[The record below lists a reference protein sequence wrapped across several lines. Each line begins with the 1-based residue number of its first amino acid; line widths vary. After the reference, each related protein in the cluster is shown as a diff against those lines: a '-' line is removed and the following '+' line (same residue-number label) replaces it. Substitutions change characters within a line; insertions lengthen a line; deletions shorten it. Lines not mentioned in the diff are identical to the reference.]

1 MGNGVDVDVDVNQR
15 SSHDTPAGGITPPQG
30 TKVKV
35 NLPEA
40 AQPAPVKVLDV
51 YSVIQNVD
59 LSRAASGLSDARY
72 ISGQSLEREIFG
84 RLSEKERA
92 EAVYLLRRDNYCL
105 IPQEGGHDCLVFRLN
120 GVCRGGD
127 DWKVINPPTVN
138 PVEWSG
144 YALDRKTTVVGVLGA
159 GANGVVLLAYEKGLD
174 LFRAVKALKDY
185 NSLKQ
190 SERDQLER
198 EAKILCRFDNA
209 NIVKALGLVSVNV
222 RGQPVYCMI
231 QEYCPGDTYSKYIE
245 GLFDGSQRRGGAEVI
260 GGIFQFHKFI
270 LDGLA
275 YAHEYREPVTN
286 NSIPIIHRDVKPDN
300 IKITVNN
307 KGEENVKI
315 LDFGIGRFGERL
327 LQEEQDNRLSFSLA
341 SNFLGSHNT
350 TQAGDEGRLKGTPF
364 YAAPEQ
370 FMGDSTKAVDV
381 YGATL
386 TFYEGLTGI
395 NPFKLDNA
403 LYKTHFGFEALKR
416 IGGKSYHSGSDEQL
430 LSFIKESDRHIES
443 RSVPNLSVI
452 TECTADV
459 VGVVKQMLERA
470 EANNNFDNLSERYKR
485 IIGKYVNERVGEDGH
500 LRHCFEVVLGNKG
513 DFFEKLI
520 KQVNAGNV
528 SAAIARLDNIEEL
541 YRGLS
546 REFSKR
552 PELQAIMEKGLAIDY
567 KKRYQ
572 SAREA
577 LDDFDRYVKG
587 DRVKAYEEKLGEQ
600 ASGNRL
606 LRVVSGVIK
615 PVVEFVPAAL
625 GYVPEWLVGYKSPN
639 EKAQIIARSRWT
651 TAVATALSTLWLSFR
666 GVSESYAVENARG
679 NITRSVGNLL
689 GFSGQGIQARYYE
702 YQQIDH
708 SVTEILRT
716 LSEVKT
722 AAREVES
729 VWFSRLW
736 NPKPALLQRHAE
748 LIANFKDS
756 LQDYLEF
763 NKDPNKT
770 PMRALTIDCSPKTGF
785 DLNEWCDRCIT
796 KLRKIM
802 QICRNLGACEQAGV
816 FEGLSEDGIAAF
828 ENLKKSLAEEYHDTR
843 LIAAFIR
850 VIAEREIKADPDSI
864 TYVQNP
870 DYKRLSFKEAD
881 KFLGE
886 SEPPY
891 LNVIPTEDQQKFLN
905 VLLEHQRSIK
915 KQDKLL
921 FKDILNKC
929 KAYTIQN
936 QNIQHALAIGV
947 VCFDDNT
954 IHAFEMLEKA
964 SIINK
969 QAHFYWLFK
978 ANVELD
984 IGDSSNALNSLQA
997 YSMMNGQKTIDSFK
1011 LFISATSN
1019 ELRQDNLSS
1028 ATRTRYE
1035 RELENALKQCQA
1047 LLVDKY
1053 KEPFKVEF
1061 RMAYLHIIA
1070 LSNMKKFDELIKTM
1084 NDFNKKYNLEPTKS
1098 LNKITQLFASNT
1110 PTYLRMQEMFY
1121 LAQCGK
1127 YGYNSELEVLIEE
1140 YYRSLKDSDQISAL
1154 VKGLS
1159 YYNIACFY
1167 ALCAQ
1172 DAYMKNEHQSGDQYV
1187 KKVITILKED
1197 VFPVRKDLIFKVIN
1211 DPDISHIYT
1220 NHSQFKQFINEQLAN
1235 NRHQSDND
1243 SITRRE

>member
-452 TECTADV
+452 TERTADV

-470 EANNNFDNLSERYKR
+470 EENNNFDNLSERYKR
-485 IIGKYVNERVGEDGH
+485 IIGKYVNEQVGEDGH

-520 KQVNAGNV
+520 EQVNAGNV
-528 SAAIARLDNIEEL
+528 SAEIARLDNIEEL

-816 FEGLSEDGIAAF
+816 FEGLSEEGQAAF

-843 LIAAFIR
+843 LVGT
-850 VIAEREIKADPDSI
+850 VIEGIGKRTLVDDYEPVTTTRHS
-864 TYVQNP
+864 
-870 DYKRLSFKEAD
+870 DYKRLSFKN
-881 KFLGE
+881 KFLDE
-886 SEPPY
+886 KEPPPY
-891 LNVIPTEDQQKFLN
+891 LDVPFTQDQQKFVDIINLYDQ
-905 VLLEHQRSIK
+905 LEKS
-915 KQDKLL
+915 KQLIP
-921 FKDILNKC
+921 FEDILNKHQFH
-929 KAYTIQN
+929 TIQN
-936 QNIQHALAIGV
+936 PNLRLCLAI
-947 VCFDDNT
+947 T
-954 IHAFEMLEKA
+954 LAFLDGNYHYAFKIIENAKAINNNPLFFMLETYA
-964 SIINK
+964 
-969 QAHFYWLFK
+969 Q
-978 ANVELD
+978 LD
-984 IGDSSNALNSLQA
+984 IGDVPNALRSLQA
-997 YSMMNGQKTIDSFK
+997 SIIKGGQKNMEYFK
-1011 LFISATSN
+1011 LLIDVTSI
-1019 ELRQDNLSS
+1019 ELSNDNLSP
-1028 ATRTRYE
+1028 ATSSRYE
-1035 RELENALKQCQA
+1035 QDLKEALKRYEDF
-1047 LLVDKY
+1047 LLSTYQNPVTR
-1053 KEPFKVEF
+1053 EVEMTYINLF
-1061 RMAYLHIIA
+1061 IRYRMG
-1070 LSNMKKFDELIKTM
+1070 KFDDAIRM
-1084 NDFNKKYNLEPTKS
+1084 FDDFNKKYGILPENQYSAIPEIFSSHTLARHFYIKRLALFAQLKRYGPSPELERSVREYLELIKTTD
-1098 LNKITQLFASNT
+1098 KITLAIK
-1110 PTYLRMQEMFY
+1110 LCCFY
-1121 LAQCGK
+1121 
-1127 YGYNSELEVLIEE
+1127 
-1140 YYRSLKDSDQISAL
+1140 D
-1154 VKGLS
+1154 
-1159 YYNIACFY
+1159 IACYY
-1167 ALCAQ
+1167 ALSAQ
-1172 DAYMKNEHQSGDQYV
+1172 YSYKNGDQQQFEQSV
-1187 KKVITILKED
+1187 DKAIAILKEY
-1197 VFPVRKDLIFKVIN
+1197 VLRLSSEHIN
-1211 DPDISHIYT
+1211 KLLNDEDILWLYNNNSK
-1220 NHSQFKQFINEQLAN
+1220 FKQFIDQIFATL
-1235 NRHQSDND
+1235 NRQND
-1243 SITRRE
+1243 SSTTTSRE